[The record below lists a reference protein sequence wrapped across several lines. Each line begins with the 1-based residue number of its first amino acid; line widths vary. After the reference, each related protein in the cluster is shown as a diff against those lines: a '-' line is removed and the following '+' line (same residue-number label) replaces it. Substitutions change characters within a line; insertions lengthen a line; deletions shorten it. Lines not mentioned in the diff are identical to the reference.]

1 MKTMLFLLAVACSGY
16 AQVPDVIRIKGG
28 EGDEKAVPFASRYR
42 YDQFREGK
50 VLYLNGT
57 TGEARLNYNI
67 VLSEMQFID
76 ARGDTM
82 ALANESL
89 LRMVT
94 VGDHV
99 FFYDPLKGYL
109 EVVDNYPDVKLA
121 VRQGLK
127 VAKRE
132 KEGGYGQSTGS
143 SAVTSYQ
150 FYSSGTTSVNKLG
163 SKGDLVLIKDRTYF
177 LVDQNNRVQ
186 PATKSGV
193 LKIFSKNRAQVTAY
207 LTRESVNFRLENDLK
222 KLLRYCS
229 DLPQ

>member
-1 MKTMLFLLAVACSGY
+1 MKAVLFLLGIAYAGF

-28 EGDEKAVPFASRYR
+28 EGGEKAVPFASRYR
-42 YDQFREGK
+42 YDQFRNGK

-57 TGEARLNYNI
+57 SGGALLNYNI

-89 LRMVT
+89 LRMIT
-94 VGDHV
+94 VGDDV
-99 FFYDPLKGYL
+99 FYYDPLKGYL
-109 EVVDNYPDVKLA
+109 EVVASYPDVKLA

-127 VAKRE
+127 VAKQE
-132 KEGGYGQSTGS
+132 KEGGYGQSSGS

-163 SKGDLVLIKDRTYF
+163 SKGDLVLIKDRSYF
-177 LVDQNNRVQ
+177 LIDQNNRAQ

-193 LKIFSKNRAQVTAY
+193 LKIFSKNRAQVNAY
-207 LTRESVNFRLENDLK
+207 LTRETVNFRLENDLK
-222 KLLRYCS
+222 KLLHYCS
-229 DLPQ
+229 ELPL

>member
-207 LTRESVNFRLENDLK
+207 LTRESVNFRLENVLK

>member
-177 LVDQNNRVQ
+177 LVDQNNRAQ